1 MKRKLLVLSDSHGN
15 LLRLEKIV
23 RNESPF
29 DFIIHCGDGIRDLL
43 HIDIPMDS
51 KIIRVAGNI
60 DRAHGIDLDDVC
72 FESIEGHK
80 FMITHGDLLRVHSD
94 TSNLYREARTS
105 GVDVVLFG
113 HTHRAYMSNGNPFL
127 FNPGSASNG
136 QYGII
141 IVDST
146 VDFHH
151 LSCAD

>member
-1 MKRKLLVLSDSHGN
+1 MKRKLLVVSDSHGN

-43 HIDIPMDS
+43 HLNIPMNS
-51 KIIRVAGNI
+51 RIIRVAGNI
-60 DRAHGIDLDDVC
+60 DRAHGIDLNDVC
-72 FESIEGHK
+72 FESIEGYK
-80 FMITHGDLLRVHSD
+80 FMVTHGDMMRVHSNI
-94 TSNLYREARTS
+94 SNLYREARTS

-113 HTHRAYMSNGNPFL
+113 HTHRAYISNGNPFL

-141 IVDST
+141 FVDST
-146 VDFHH
+146 VNFQH
-151 LSCAD
+151 LSCVD